1 VRTAISLDDAD
12 NEGFNVPAIPPATSQ
27 PQPVAPPKPDAG
39 AEKFPATYSDS
50 IALLRQIDAQIGQ
63 TPGGPELRGL
73 QARHERLRR
82 HIFDLQQGPSA
93 PSHLDH
99 LSAQREWV
107 QSSARTE
114 RLIALAD
121 YSGDAQAK
129 KELDAIRAASV
140 RQEAKRPARTL
151 GKGCRDR
158 I

>member
-1 VRTAISLDDAD
+1 MRHRRT
-12 NEGFNVPAIPPATSQ
+12 
-27 PQPVAPPKPDAG
+27 
-39 AEKFPATYSDS
+39 FPRQ
-50 IALLRQIDAQIGQ
+50 ALTNCAKSCARVKSHGQ
-63 TPGGPELRGL
+63 TPRGPELRGL

-140 RQEAKRPARTL
+140 RQEA
-151 GKGCRDR
+151 
-158 I
+158 